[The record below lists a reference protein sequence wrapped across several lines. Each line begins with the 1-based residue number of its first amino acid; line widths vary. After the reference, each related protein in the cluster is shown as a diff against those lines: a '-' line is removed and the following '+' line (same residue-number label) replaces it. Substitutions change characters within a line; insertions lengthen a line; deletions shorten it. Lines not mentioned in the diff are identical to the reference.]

1 MADLCQ
7 LASGSALYA
16 CYVYVSLCTC
26 TSIAG
31 GDQADTLYIDDYLL
45 LSQYI
50 SHLTGLVGVD
60 KFHFALVVHRRLF
73 DYKVDQSFHLLR
85 ARQAAPQKI
94 MGDIM

>member
-7 LASGSALYA
+7 LASGSPLYA
-16 CYVYVSLCTC
+16 CYVYVSCVYMHINC
-26 TSIAG
+26 RRHEAK
-31 GDQADTLYIDDYLL
+31 TLYVDVYLL
-45 LSQYI
+45 LYQYL

-85 ARQAAPQKI
+85 ARQAATQNVR
-94 MGDIM
+94 

>member
-16 CYVYVSLCTC
+16 CYVYASLCTC
-26 TSIAG
+26 TSSAG
-31 GDQADTLYIDDYLL
+31 GDQAETFYVDVYLL

-60 KFHFALVVHRRLF
+60 KFHFALVVHRRLS

-85 ARQAAPQKI
+85 ACQAAPQNVR
-94 MGDIM
+94 